1 MPSSAGG
8 PSRRTRARRGEG
20 DRLRTEI
27 LAAAENLLSQ
37 TSDEDAVSVR
47 AVAEAAGVT
56 PPSIYLHFADKNE
69 LLVAVCE
76 RNFEELSLA
85 VEQAAAEADGPLEAL
100 RRAGAAY
107 VRFGLARPE
116 QYRILFMRS
125 AGPQTEHLELQ
136 RLRNSSGFN
145 FLLDTVQECMH
156 RGLIRTADPMV
167 VAIGMWSLVHG
178 VTSLMISKPAF
189 EWPELD
195 VLIDHVTGTY
205 LRGLSPRR

>member
-1 MPSSAGG
+1 MPSCAGG
-8 PSRRTRARRGEG
+8 PSRRPRARRGEG

-27 LAAAENLLSQ
+27 LAAAENLLVQ

-56 PPSIYLHFADKNE
+56 PPSIYLHFADKDE

-76 RNFEELSLA
+76 KNFEELSLA
-85 VEQAAAEADGPLEAL
+85 VERAAAEAGDPLEAL
-100 RRAGAAY
+100 RQAGAAY

-125 AGPQTEHLELQ
+125 AGSKTEHLELQ
-136 RLRNSSGFN
+136 RLRDSSGFN
-145 FLLDTVQECMH
+145 FLLDTVLECMH
-156 RGLIRTADPMV
+156 RGLIRTADPMF
-167 VAIGMWSLVHG
+167 VAVGMWSLVHG
-178 VTSLMISKPAF
+178 LTSLMISKPAF

-195 VLIDHVTGTY
+195 ELLEHVTRTY
-205 LRGLSPRR
+205 LDGLRP